1 MGASLVAQTL
11 KNLPAMQT
19 QFRSL
24 GGIDPLEKEL
34 ANHSSIFAWRIAWT
48 EEPASYS
55 PWSCEESDMTEHLT
69 YIYEHKYLCVNMYAL
84 WCCY

>member
-48 EEPASYS
+48 EEPAGYG
-55 PWSCEESDMTEHLT
+55 P
-69 YIYEHKYLCVNMYAL
+69 
-84 WCCY
+84 